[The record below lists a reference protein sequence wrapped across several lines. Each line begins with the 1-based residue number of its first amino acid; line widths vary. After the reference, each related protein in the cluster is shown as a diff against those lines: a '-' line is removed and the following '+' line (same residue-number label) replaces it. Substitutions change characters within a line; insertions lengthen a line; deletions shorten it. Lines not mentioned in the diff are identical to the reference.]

1 MHTVQTLRRLRD
13 YIRWF
18 GASSGVSAFVKEGVG
33 VRSSVVVVRPR
44 GREHTLALRLGSSDI
59 PTFRKVLVDCEYELP
74 ISFEPKTILDA
85 GANVGLSAV
94 YFASRFPDAEIVAIE
109 PERANFELLQR
120 NVAPYPNV
128 TCLRKAL
135 VGVPRTVSIVDPG
148 EGSWA
153 FQAAPPGAEREAH
166 IDEVEGVTVLDVM
179 RTFGWTHIDLLKL
192 DIEGS
197 EKEVFE
203 AAYPWIDSVDIIVA
217 ELHDTLRRGCSLAF
231 YTATASFRQ
240 EFHKGENVFLVR

>member
-1 MHTVQTLRRLRD
+1 MR
-13 YIRWF
+13 
-18 GASSGVSAFVKEGVG
+18 AFVKESVDA
-33 VRSSVVVVRPR
+33 RSKVVVVRPR
-44 GREHTLALRLGSSDI
+44 GQEHTLALRLGSSDI

-74 ISFEPKTILDA
+74 VSFEPKTILDA
-85 GANVGLSAV
+85 GANVGLSAI
-94 YFASRFPDAEIVAIE
+94 YFATRFPNAKIVAIE
-109 PERANFELLQR
+109 PERANFELLLR

-135 VGVPRTVSIVDPG
+135 VGAPRTVSIVDPG

-153 FQAAPPGAEREAH
+153 FQAAPAGDDQKAH
-166 IDEVEGVTVLDVM
+166 IDKVEGVTVSDVM

-203 AAYPWIDSVDIIVA
+203 AGRPWIDNVDIIVA
-217 ELHDTLRRGCSLAF
+217 ELHDALRRGCSLAF
-231 YTATASFRQ
+231 YSATASFRQ

>member
-1 MHTVQTLRRLRD
+1 MRTVQTLRRLRD
-13 YIRWF
+13 YVRWF
-18 GASSGVSAFVKEGVG
+18 GASSGVRAFVEECIGAKSRIVI
-33 VRSSVVVVRPR
+33 VRPR
-44 GREHTLALRLGSSDI
+44 GREHALALRLGSSDI

-74 ISFEPKTILDA
+74 VSFEPKTILDA

-94 YFASRFPDAEIVAIE
+94 YFASRFPSARIVAIE
-109 PERANFELLQR
+109 PERANFELLLR

-153 FQAAPPGAEREAH
+153 FQAAQVGDERAAH
-166 IDEVEGVTVLDVM
+166 IDEVEGVTVSEVM

-203 AAYPWIDSVDIIVA
+203 AGRPWIDSVDIIVA
-217 ELHDTLRRGCSLAF
+217 ELHDALRRGCSLAF
-231 YTATASFRQ
+231 YSATASFRQ